1 MRRTTVKPYEERIE
15 LFSKVNEVAVL
26 FNNANP
32 SNKSMTPIDFRDE
45 DILKFFR
52 DLESEK
58 VKYLLVGG
66 FAMAFHGYVR
76 ATHDLDLW
84 IKDEPENMER
94 LKSVLFKNGVK
105 GIEKTRELQLVAGF
119 TQFNV
124 GASGFVVDL
133 MTNLKAFSS
142 FDFDKCYERAK
153 SGAFRDIHFKV
164 VHMNDLLKEKEAL
177 NRPKDQADIAH
188 LKEWKQKNEE
198 TD

>member
-1 MRRTTVKPYEERIE
+1 MRTSRVKKYEERIE

-32 SNKSMTPIDFRDE
+32 TNKNMSAIDFRDE

-52 DLESEK
+52 DLELKK

-84 IKDEPENMER
+84 LKDDPENIEK
-94 LKSVLFKNGVK
+94 LKDVLSENGVK
-105 GIEKTRELQLVAGF
+105 GIEKSRELQLVAGF

-124 GASGFVVDL
+124 GTSGFVVDP

-142 FDFDKCYERAK
+142 FDFDQCYERAK
-153 SGAFRDIHFKV
+153 PGEFKGIHFKV
-164 VHMNDLLKEKEAL
+164 VHMNDLLKEKEST
-177 NRPKDQADIAH
+177 NRPKDQADIIH
-188 LKEWKQKNEE
+188 LREMKGKQKE
-198 TD
+198 